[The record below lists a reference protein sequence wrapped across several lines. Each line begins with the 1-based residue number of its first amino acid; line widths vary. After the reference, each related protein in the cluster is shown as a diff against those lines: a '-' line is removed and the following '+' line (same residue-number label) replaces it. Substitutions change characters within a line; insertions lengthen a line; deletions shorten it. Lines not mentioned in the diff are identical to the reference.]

1 MAPPAAHTCRP
12 GAAGV
17 AARRRAAAG
26 GAASEAAGRRR
37 AVLQKMRGLQA
48 AAHPPLPAVRP
59 LCVAHGPS
67 LRETWGGVGPCCRFR
82 RAHPG
87 LGILGPGCW
96 SCVLRAAAF
105 QAAMLLRYRLPHAWR
120 MRVALQLATGRTGAL
135 LSSPAAAGMDQQLC
149 WPRQLSRLPADVHL
163 LGSSVPACS
172 GPHPANECTPG
183 VGEWAGLAG
192 VLRMVGIWMAL
203 SSKLEN
209 LRGACPSSTR
219 MVQTALPACVP

>member
-12 GAAGV
+12 GAAWV
-17 AARRRAAAG
+17 AARRRTAAG

-37 AVLQKMRGLQA
+37 AVLQKVCGLQA

-59 LCVAHGPS
+59 LCASHGPS
-67 LRETWGGVGPCCRFR
+67 LREMGAGALLPLQACSSGAGNSAPWRRQLCAPSSGVLSSDAPPLEPAACCMLVPLQPPTSRPC
-82 RAHPG
+82 
-87 LGILGPGCW
+87 
-96 SCVLRAAAF
+96 
-105 QAAMLLRYRLPHAWR
+105 
-120 MRVALQLATGRTGAL
+120 AL

-149 WPRQLSRLPADVHL
+149 WPRELSRLPADVHL

-209 LRGACPSSTR
+209 LRGACPSRTR